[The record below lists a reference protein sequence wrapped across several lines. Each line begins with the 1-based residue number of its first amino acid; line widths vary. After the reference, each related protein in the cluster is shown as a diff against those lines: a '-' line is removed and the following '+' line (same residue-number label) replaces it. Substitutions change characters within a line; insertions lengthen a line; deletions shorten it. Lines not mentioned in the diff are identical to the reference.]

1 MPYRVTLRPNERV
14 KIALGFRLRPKALFE
29 LLRRRRNPNMW
40 QFGLAVHEV
49 IAARTLLAMAGKLSP
64 AEARRMVAEKRLALF
79 RAQVA
84 CIDAIINGRGASAA
98 RDYFDVY
105 RRAVDSNRKRLSNR
119 GWRWLRLRF

>member
-1 MPYRVTLRPNERV
+1 
-14 KIALGFRLRPKALFE
+14 
-29 LLRRRRNPNMW
+29 MW

-79 RAQVA
+79 RAQLA
-84 CIDAIINGRGASAA
+84 CTDAILNGRGASAA

-105 RRAVDSNRKRLSNR
+105 GRAVDSNRKRLSNR

>member
-1 MPYRVTLRPNERV
+1 MPDRVTLRSNERD
-14 KIALGFRLRPKALFE
+14 KIAMRLRLRPKALFE

-79 RAQVA
+79 RAQFA
-84 CIDAIINGRGASAA
+84 CTDAILNGRGASAA

>member
-1 MPYRVTLRPNERV
+1 MPDRVTLRSNERD
-14 KIALGFRLRPKALFE
+14 KIAMRLRLRPKALFE

-79 RAQVA
+79 RAQFA
-84 CIDAIINGRGASAA
+84 CTDAILNGRSASAA

>member
-1 MPYRVTLRPNERV
+1 MPYRVTLRPNERNE
-14 KIALGFRLRPKALFE
+14 IAMRLRLRPKALFE

-79 RAQVA
+79 RAQFA
-84 CIDAIINGRGASAA
+84 CTDAILNGRGASAA